1 MAKGKDRPTKAPAGR
16 PAPAKPSA
24 ARAVSAKASSASSA
38 SKAARPAPKPARK
51 PAPADAHRSGH
62 RTPAAKAAKA
72 VKTPKA
78 DVPER
83 AAKPAAAPAPAPVKI
98 PMKPA
103 KKVEAPAAFRREY
116 KKWLERL
123 LSLRQQLV
131 IDGERLGEEGLKALE
146 QEVSVDHMA
155 DYGSDSYEQDTT
167 LALIENKSDAL
178 RDVDEAIRRMEAKTY
193 GLCEECEE
201 MIPVGRLEV
210 LPHARY
216 CVKCQSAR
224 ESAA

>member
-1 MAKGKDRPTKAPAGR
+1 MAKGKDRTKKAPAGR

-24 ARAVSAKASSASSA
+24 ARAVPAKASSASSA
-38 SKAARPAPKPARK
+38 SKETRPAQKSARK
-51 PAPADAHRSGH
+51 PAPAEAPRSGT
-62 RTPAAKAAKA
+62 RAPAAKAAKPS
-72 VKTPKA
+72 KTPKA
-78 DVPER
+78 DAP
-83 AAKPAAAPAPAPVKI
+83 KPVAAPAPAPMKI
-98 PMKPA
+98 AMKPA